1 MIIQKKFVSL
11 YKYYQ
16 KEIFIMKKNK
26 WNTMNGIWIK
36 SKITDMLNEGN
47 SKQEV
52 VDFFY
57 NAGMNGHFLWGA
69 SSRESIEKSVDEV
82 IEINNKPKKNGF
94 FSKLFN
100 CL

>member
-1 MIIQKKFVSL
+1 
-11 YKYYQ
+11 
-16 KEIFIMKKNK
+16 MKKNR
-26 WNTMNGIWIK
+26 WNTMNGIFVK
-36 SKITDMLNEGN
+36 GQVTTMLEEGK

-57 NAGMNGHFLWGA
+57 NAGMSGHFLWGT
-69 SSRESIEKSVDEV
+69 SSRESIEGAVNEI
-82 IEINNKPKKNGF
+82 IEINNKSKKTGF